1 MNTTTPQVGK
11 ESRIRENLHAKSQTN
26 AQAKRETEPE
36 GYRIPLKRLP
46 EYTQLFIDAA
56 KCGKRERN
64 GSPLPRAN
72 HLYSRISNPK
82 NNARAPKGCKG
93 SKSGIPLTRT
103 RLRG

>member
-11 ESRIRENLHAKSQTN
+11 ESGIRENLHAKSQTN

-56 KCGKRERN
+56 KCGKREKETD
-64 GSPLPRAN
+64 PRCHAQTTFIPGFPTPRTT
-72 HLYSRISNPK
+72 HGRPK
-82 NNARAPKGCKG
+82 DVKALNLA
-93 SKSGIPLTRT
+93 
-103 RLRG
+103 